1 MYLYTL
7 QLFGIAVCL
16 KIFTVYMY
24 MYMEAPFLSKNVS
37 PHLPPHLHT
46 GVEEAVVV
54 ARGVQQ
60 ALVGEGHGQLPRE
73 GPGRPVQGRNL
84 LGEEG
89 GHWATGPS

>member
-1 MYLYTL
+1 MCVGT
-7 QLFGIAVCL
+7 
-16 KIFTVYMY
+16 
-24 MYMEAPFLSKNVS
+24 PFLPESLVHMS
-37 PHLPPHLHT
+37 PLPSPPLPSPPHLHT
-46 GVEEAVVV
+46 GVEEGVVV

-84 LGEEG
+84 LGEGG